1 MTTARERYEARTK
14 VVTFRVSEELYEDL
28 ERIRNE
34 AGLSFA
40 DLIKLGAGIAREKIE
55 QKLAEISHLKAQLTE
70 LRKSIRNE
78 QKTLDESINKQ
89 RKEKI
94 AKLEHDYLIYQ
105 LFDAGWS
112 TEEVSFKQR
121 ITQEEAYEYFKQW
134 GKLRKQQQAIH
145 KELLK
150 RCLKKHVSRLD
161 EQIMWAKFRGCK
173 PAELEEPQK
182 QLDHCR
188 RRLSD
193 LSQLTEEEKSF
204 LISEYAH
211 LV

>member
-78 QKTLDESINKQ
+78 QKTLTESIDKEK
-89 RKEKI
+89 KEKI

-105 LFDAGWS
+105 LFDTGWS
-112 TEEVSFKQR
+112 TEEVRFRQR
-121 ITQEEAYEYFKQW
+121 ITDKEAYEYFNTW
-134 GKLRKQQQAIH
+134 GKLRKRQQAVH
-145 KELLK
+145 NELLK
-150 RCLKKHVSRLD
+150 RCLKKHISCLD
-161 EQIMWAKFRGCK
+161 EQIMWARFRGCK
-173 PAELEEPQK
+173 PTELKEPQE
-182 QLDHCR
+182 QLEHCR

-193 LSQLTEEEKSF
+193 LSKLSKEEESF
-204 LISEYAH
+204 LISEYSH